1 MSKPNEMEN
10 LLEVLNLITGLDI
23 KRKVRKR
30 EYVNARMVFIY
41 ILRSK
46 GYPYTHIGDFL
57 GINHATV
64 IHSQRKAE
72 WFVKTETDIRELFKI
87 CDDMHQKTYY
97 GDRQLAMDEIISSL
111 YKKDEEIEQLS
122 LRIQRLESELKR
134 KIKHESRLEE
144 MFIVLQNKVPLGRE
158 KELTIKFNR
167 LINGL

>member
-1 MSKPNEMEN
+1 MES
-10 LLEVLNLITGLDI
+10 LLEVVNMTTGLDI
-23 KRKVRKR
+23 KKKTRKR
-30 EYVNARMVFIY
+30 EYVNARMVFVH

-46 GYPYTHIGDFL
+46 GHPYTHIADFL
-57 GINHATV
+57 GVNHATI

-72 WFVKTETDIRELFKI
+72 WFVKTEPEIRELFKI
-87 CDDMHQKTYY
+87 CNDMHQKTYY
-97 GDRQLAMDEIISSL
+97 SDRQLAMDEIISSL

-122 LRIQRLESELKR
+122 LRIQQLESELKR

-144 MFIVLQNKVPLGRE
+144 MFAVLQNRVPLGRE